1 MNESRDNLV
10 YHSQHRRHVRGGCM
24 PVFLL
29 LSLLF
34 VAGLMLLVRVTM
46 KAPVH
51 PAGEGN
57 ILYRKDELL
66 ETQIRQRSPLPLRLP
81 RYIAPM
87 RQDEGVVSLPLR
99 RELSAAVAP
108 EELPYPAAP
117 DSVVLNS
124 TSLLELPPAKGSEGG
139 AENPAG
145 ALPAADAPPPVQPL
159 PPAPEPEA
167 GYDEPTSAALPG
179 KEVA

>member
-1 MNESRDNLV
+1 
-10 YHSQHRRHVRGGCM
+10 M

-29 LSLLF
+29 LA
-34 VAGLMLLVRVTM
+34 VAFLAGVFLLVRVEM
-46 KAPVH
+46 KPPVR

-81 RYIAPM
+81 RYVAPL
-87 RQDEGVVSLPLR
+87 RQDEGVVNMPLR
-99 RELSAAVAP
+99 RKLHAAEAP
-108 EELPYPAAP
+108 EELPFPTAP

-124 TSLLELPPAKGSEGG
+124 TSLLKLPPQKEGAEAPAATPSAPEPPAASGG
-139 AENPAG
+139 A
-145 ALPAADAPPPVQPL
+145 PV
-159 PPAPEPEA
+159 PPAPEPVFA
-167 GYDEPTSAALPG
+167 EPASAAPQG